1 MNMTRQ
7 TSKRVSP
14 NLFLFLVLTEAIVEY
29 PFNTSRVN
37 HIIQCVSNLFEQALL
52 RGQQDSQGLWAIIL
66 PHIINIIV
74 KLQFMFHQIMAFDV
88 IRVELS

>member
-1 MNMTRQ
+1 MISNAHESLDYVISSTSKKISRSMNMTRQ
-7 TSKRVSP
+7 SSKRVSP

-52 RGQQDSQGLWAIIL
+52 RGQQDSQGL
-66 PHIINIIV
+66 
-74 KLQFMFHQIMAFDV
+74 
-88 IRVELS
+88 